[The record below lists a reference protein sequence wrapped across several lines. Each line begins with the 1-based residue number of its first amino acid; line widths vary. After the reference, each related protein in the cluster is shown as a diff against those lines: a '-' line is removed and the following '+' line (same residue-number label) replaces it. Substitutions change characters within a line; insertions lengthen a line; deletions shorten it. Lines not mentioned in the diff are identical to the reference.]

1 MKNLIVVLAL
11 LITGITNAQ
20 WVNKEVKTRSMVRHY
35 QRIECKGESILLDN
49 TPNEL
54 LFRIKK
60 EKNVIDITMFKKGY
74 SEGQLSKVGYY
85 YEHTKTF
92 LMIDDSKGKIIYL
105 DNIKFTRNGTLYIL
119 DDNFKELNEILGK
132 KGMYK
137 IYFVRKGYEGLISY
151 RTTIKI

>member
-1 MKNLIVVLAL
+1 
-11 LITGITNAQ
+11 
-20 WVNKEVKTRSMVRHY
+20 
-35 QRIECKGESILLDN
+35 
-49 TPNEL
+49 
-54 LFRIKK
+54 
-60 EKNVIDITMFKKGY
+60 MFKKGY

>member
-20 WVNKEVKTRSMVRHY
+20 WVNKKAETRRMVRHY
-35 QRIECKGESILLDN
+35 QRIECKGESILLHNKPDK
-49 TPNEL
+49 L
-54 LFRIKK
+54 LFRIDKY
-60 EKNVIDITMFKKGY
+60 KNVIDITMFKKGY

-92 LMIDDSKGKIIYL
+92 LMVDDSKGNIIYL
-105 DNIKFTRNGTLYIL
+105 DNINFTGDGTLYFA
-119 DDNFKELNEILGK
+119 DDNFKKLNKILGE
-132 KGMYK
+132 KGMYE